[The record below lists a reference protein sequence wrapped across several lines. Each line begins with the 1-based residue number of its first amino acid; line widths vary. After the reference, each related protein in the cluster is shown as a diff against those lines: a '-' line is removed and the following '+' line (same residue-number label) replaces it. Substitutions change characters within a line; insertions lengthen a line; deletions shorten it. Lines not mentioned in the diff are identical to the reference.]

1 MIKCN
6 LSRMMGERKIKISEL
21 ARQTGLNRNTLTLL
35 YQESA
40 KRIEL
45 DTLDKLCEHFDCEV
59 QDLIEYQK

>member
-45 DTLDKLCEHFDCEV
+45 DTLHKLCEHFDCEV
-59 QDLIEYQK
+59 QDLIEYQR